1 MMSTTTID
9 RTAPEA
15 QVHSPP
21 LASEAAAPGQPGG
34 DLAET
39 QVVPDG
45 PTAPEQPG
53 GDRPNAQAESSLPP
67 DFNEWFHKHREPIY
81 RYIRFRVATRE
92 IAEDL
97 TSDVFVKALR
107 ARDSYDPKRSSPRTW
122 LLRIARNT
130 VTDHLRA
137 LQRRNSL
144 HVSLDRVPDLV
155 SQSPSQEERIIR
167 EEEIQRLLNAV
178 ATLRERDREILSL
191 RYGSGLGNSEIAEA
205 LKISPNAVAVRIHR
219 ALVRLKAVVTDP
231 EDE

>member
-1 MMSTTTID
+1 MSKTTI
-9 RTAPEA
+9 TCTPPEA
-15 QVHSPP
+15 EVCLPP
-21 LASEAAAPGQPGG
+21 TAEVRTPPEAEVRSSAEASEAAVSGQP
-34 DLAET
+34 AS
-39 QVVPDG
+39 
-45 PTAPEQPG
+45 
-53 GDRPNAQAESSLPP
+53 DRPNEQTASKLPP
-67 DFNEWFHKHREPIY
+67 DFDEWFHKHREPIY
-81 RYIRFRVATRE
+81 RYVRFRVATRE

-137 LQRRNSL
+137 LQRQGSL

-167 EEEIQRLLNAV
+167 EEEIQGLLNAV
-178 ATLRERDREILSL
+178 ATLRKADREVISL
-191 RYGSGLGNSEIAEA
+191 RYGSGLGNSEIAET

-219 ALVRLKAVVTDP
+219 ALARLKEAVTDP